1 MFANNRILLGV
12 QLGVVGGK
20 GRFDTPQKR
29 GD

>member
-1 MFANNRILLGV
+1 MFASNRILVGV

-20 GRFDTPQKR
+20 GRFDTPKR